1 MCRLEKDPGPCPG
14 SVLRW
19 YYDAVRQMCSQFVYG
34 GCKGNANRFLTRAA
48 CEQRCPVKGI
58 RKSKKETIVKK
69 KRKRKGKRIRE
80 KESDRIKRIAQK
92 RENWEIKGTSLSASC
107 ITVPLAIFRK
117 RVVSRSLI
125 FVEWF
130 NIG

>member
-1 MCRLEKDPGPCPG
+1 
-14 SVLRW
+14 
-19 YYDAVRQMCSQFVYG
+19 MCSQFVYG

-58 RKSKKETIVKK
+58 RKSKKETIIKK
-69 KRKRKGKRIRE
+69 KRKKRE
-80 KESDRIKRIAQK
+80 KKESDQTKRIAEK
-92 RENWEIKGTSLSASC
+92 RENGEIKGTSLSASC
-107 ITVPLAIFRK
+107 ITVSLAIFRK

-125 FVEWF
+125 FEEWF

>member
-58 RKSKKETIVKK
+58 RKSKKETIIKK
-69 KRKRKGKRIRE
+69 KRKKEKKNPRKRKWSNKKDSTEKRKRE
-80 KESDRIKRIAQK
+80 DQRNKLICFLYNSVASNIQKESRFSFIDIC
-92 RENWEIKGTSLSASC
+92 GM
-107 ITVPLAIFRK
+107 V
-117 RVVSRSLI
+117 
-125 FVEWF
+125 
-130 NIG
+130 